1 MRKYSDRQKCFRKQT
16 PLIPKQTK
24 IEPVNFIRGHS
35 VQNQIISFTE
45 PNNFIKNQNKSHKT
59 SNQIPKNIVK
69 PLLIT

>member
-1 MRKYSDRQKCFRKQT
+1 M
-16 PLIPKQTK
+16 PKQTK

-45 PNNFIKNQNKSHKT
+45 PNNFIRDQGKSHKT
-59 SNQIPKNIVK
+59 SNQIPKKIVK